1 VSRGARISLLARNL
15 TIPTAEQVTVTVQ
28 QTFTVAA
35 CSAGELP
42 VDCTGK

>member
-1 VSRGARISLLARNL
+1 MSHGARISLFARNL

-28 QTFTVAA
+28 ETFTVAA
-35 CSAGELP
+35 CSVGELP